1 MPWVRAQFKGR
12 KVWAAATADG
22 TLRED
27 GGRVAIRY
35 SDSEGSKI
43 YQAGARG
50 VRAIAGGELRDL
62 PTGSVATPAAR
73 PTAGGAR
80 ASRGSGFGSAGRRTQ
95 AQAEAAVAS
104 VQEIINGLDP
114 QSVRAFTDGA
124 CLGNP
129 GPCGAGALVV
139 FPDGTTVERARDL
152 GHGTNNVGEL
162 TALILALNI
171 LDEQQWPLDAPA
183 ALFTD
188 SSYAI
193 GILTK
198 GWKAKKNKEL
208 IAELRTLYA
217 RRAAAAVHWVPGHA
231 GLAENERADALASG
245 AARGEERG

>member
-22 TLRED
+22 AVCED

-35 SDSEGSKI
+35 SDSEGSRI

-50 VRAIAGGELRDL
+50 VSALPDGEVRDL
-62 PTGSVATPAAR
+62 PTGSVAPR
-73 PTAGGAR
+73 PERAQAGPVG
-80 ASRGSGFGSAGRRTQ
+80 SGSGSGFGSAGRRTEAQ
-95 AQAEAAVAS
+95 AQAAVAAVQQKLDS
-104 VQEIINGLDP
+104 LDP
-114 QSVRAFTDGA
+114 TTVRAFTDGA

-139 FPDGTTVERARDL
+139 FPDGRRVERGRDL
-152 GHGTNNVGEL
+152 GLGTNNVGEL

-171 LDEQQWPLDAPA
+171 LDEQNVPEDSPA

-188 SSYAI
+188 STYAI

-208 IAELRTLYA
+208 IVELRALYA
-217 RRAAAAVHWVPGHA
+217 TRSAVQVHWVPGHA
-231 GLAENERADALASG
+231 GVDENERADALASA
-245 AARGEERG
+245 AARGEEAG